1 MRDGG
6 TARPG
11 KGHDRNR
18 HKSGAVRSRSGGPDR
33 AEVRHTT
40 EGAARRSSGEGTR
53 HVSDDGAR
61 LVTVGGGKGGVGKSF
76 FSANVAASL
85 ANQGHRVV
93 VVDSDLEGANLHTCL
108 GVPAPPASLADFAS
122 GRETDLAKL
131 AIETPVAGLRLV
143 AGTHANLATPQ
154 PSHQQRVQLLSQ
166 LRRLDCDF
174 LILDLG
180 AGTASAVIDYFSDGD
195 DEILVIQP
203 EPTSVENAYSFL
215 RAAFYRRMRLAMQ
228 SSEVRQLVSEAMD
241 QKNERGI
248 RTPLDL
254 LREVEQ
260 CDGPDGARFVAS
272 MQTFRPRIVMN
283 AVRSAEDIRV
293 GFAVRSV
300 CRKYFGIDAEY
311 LGYVNHDEAVHR
323 SVLARRPLVLSE
335 PRCDAALYLGRIAQ
349 KLASERA
356 GRRRG
361 RAAPAGPPPPPT
373 PGASA

>member
-11 KGHDRNR
+11 KGHRKTGPTAKGDRGSTAKGGGR
-18 HKSGAVRSRSGGPDR
+18 KSDARGASGGD
-33 AEVRHTT
+33 V
-40 EGAARRSSGEGTR
+40 
-53 HVSDDGAR
+53 R

-76 FSANVAASL
+76 VAANLAASL
-85 ANQGHRVV
+85 ARQGRRVV
-93 VVDSDLEGANLHTCL
+93 VVDADLEGANLHTCL
-108 GVPAPPASLADFAS
+108 GVPAPPASLADFAA
-122 GRETDLAKL
+122 GREQDLAKL
-131 AIETPVAGLRLV
+131 AFDTPVPNLRLV

-154 PSHQQRVQLLSQ
+154 PSHQQRVVLIAQ

-174 LILDLG
+174 VVLDLG

-215 RAAFYRRMRLAMQ
+215 RAAFYRRMRMAMQ
-228 SSEVRQLVSEAMD
+228 RSEVRQLVSQAMD

-254 LREVEQ
+254 LREVQ
-260 CDGPDGARFVAS
+260 QLDPDDGGRFVTS
-272 MQTFRPRIVMN
+272 MRAFRPRIVMN
-283 AVRSAEDIRV
+283 GVRSAEDIRV

-311 LGYVNHDEAVHR
+311 LGYVNHDDAVHR
-323 SVLARRPLVLSE
+323 SVLARKPLVVHE
-335 PRCDAALYLGRIAQ
+335 PRCDASLYLGRIAQ
-349 KLASERA
+349 KLAVEHA
-356 GRRRG
+356 ARRRG
-361 RAAPAGPPPPPT
+361 EARPAPVAPPP
-373 PGASA
+373 GAPS